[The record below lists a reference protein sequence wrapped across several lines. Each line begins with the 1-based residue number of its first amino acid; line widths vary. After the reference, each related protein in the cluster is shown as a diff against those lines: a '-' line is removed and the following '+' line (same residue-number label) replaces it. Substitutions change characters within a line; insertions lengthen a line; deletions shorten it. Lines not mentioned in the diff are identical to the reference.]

1 MTGADAPWQRRLELP
16 DGRTVEIRPVGG
28 DDVDGL
34 ALLYGGLSV
43 DDLHRR
49 FFSVYHP
56 PRRFFEQLA
65 SIAER
70 GGVGIVAAVAGPPP
84 RIVGE
89 ADYALLPNGDGELA
103 VTVAA
108 DWRGWL
114 GPLLLEALVEA
125 AAAHGVPNLEAEILV
140 ENRPM
145 LALVRNRGFATLDH
159 ADYSV
164 IRVLLGTHSSTPTWP
179 GPHDRPR
186 LLIEIPGGRWR
197 GEEAARRAGW
207 SVVTCPGPRPGAI
220 PHCPVVA
227 GGRCPLADGADVV
240 LCALDP
246 AQPGGAAV
254 CEGHAGAGNA
264 AVIPLG
270 RDTSPLNLQA
280 DDATIVA
287 ALDELRSS

>member
-1 MTGADAPWQRRLELP
+1 MRMRRGNGGSNYLTDARWRSAPSAVTTSKDWRSSMAACRWTTSTAGSFPCTTRL
-16 DGRTVEIRPVGG
+16 DGSSSNWP
-28 DDVDGL
+28 
-34 ALLYGGLSV
+34 
-43 DDLHRR
+43 
-49 FFSVYHP
+49 
-56 PRRFFEQLA
+56 A
-65 SIAER
+65 SPS

-89 ADYALLPNGDGELA
+89 ADYALPNGDGELA
-103 VTVAA
+103 VTVVA

-114 GPLLLEALVEA
+114 GPLLLEALVQA
-125 AAAHGVPNLEAEILV
+125 AAARGVPNLEAEILV

-240 LCALDP
+240 LSALDP

-254 CEGHAGAGNA
+254 REGHSGAGHA